1 VSAPAFRAVGSPEQS
16 TGTSHNYPVPAGVA
30 ANDIIAIPIFIDG
43 STVTITT
50 MPSGFAHAEN
60 SPITV
65 NPGGGGNHS
74 LNVVWKRAST
84 GDTGTYNFVISG
96 AVFAEGNA
104 LAYSGCV
111 ATGNP
116 WDSPTAAASGGG
128 VTSTTTPDVSLTTPG
143 PDRMLVFAGSNWG
156 GGVWNPPPT
165 GMNERIDNSNSLTAA
180 DLVQAA
186 AGGTGNLHGTNATT
200 SEVASWLGSLIGII
214 TVVGDPFALYMP
226 DFMYANFPQYMQTY
240 RAPRF
245 IVPNY
250 ENGLSGPQA
259 YTTTLT
265 ATVGFTGASATL
277 TAKTQSATVGFTG
290 VLVRSTLRL
299 LTASLSFVGALL
311 AGHTFAKLLI
321 ATLSFV
327 GIDAVRTSK
336 VQTATLSFTGALP
349 RLTRVGKT
357 ATVGLMGALTRAVAT
372 RLALATLAF
381 TGTLNLRTA
390 RAFAATVVFTGAVT
404 TQAVHFFTK
413 ALTATL
419 SFTGMQTR
427 VTSKGVAATVSFTDA
442 LVRLTSRV
450 HAATISFTGVQTRR
464 VANLGTATLST
475 TGALTRRTS
484 KGLAATVGASGA
496 LTTQVAHFFTKALS
510 ASVGFTGSLTT
521 ARIVIKLFTATV
533 GMTGSLRR
541 STGRLLTATLSLT
554 GAQSRAVKTRL
565 AATLSFVAVWTR
577 VPTLLSALSDLRD
590 RIFGR
595 ESGGASGRR
604 GPSGVSSERN
614 DGPIDGRE
622 DGT

>member
-1 VSAPAFRAVGSPEQS
+1 VSAPAFRAAGSAEQS
-16 TGTSHNYPVPAGVA
+16 TGTAHNYAVPAGVA
-30 ANDIIAIPIFIDG
+30 ANDIIVIPIFIDV
-43 STVTITT
+43 STVTISTL
-50 MPSGFAHAEN
+50 PAGFAHAEN

-74 LNVVWKRAST
+74 LNVIWKRASAA
-84 GDTGTYNFVISG
+84 DTGTYNAVIS
-96 AVFAEGNA
+96 ASSFAEGNA
-104 LAYSGCV
+104 LAYSGC
-111 ATGNP
+111 TTSGNP
-116 WDSPTAAASGGG
+116 WDSPTAAASGGA
-128 VTSTTTPDVSLTTPG
+128 VTSATTPDVSLTTPG
-143 PDRMLVFAGSNWG
+143 PDRMLVFAGSNWAG
-156 GGVWNPPPT
+156 GAWTPPT

-186 AGGTGNLHGTNATT
+186 AGGTGNLHATNAST
-200 SEVASWLGSLIGII
+200 SEVASWLGSLIGLVV
-214 TVVGDPFALYMP
+214 VVGDPFALYMP
-226 DFMYANFPQYMQTY
+226 DFMYANFPAYMQTY

-245 IVPNY
+245 GPPNY

-259 YTTTLT
+259 YATTLT
-265 ATVGFTGASATL
+265 ASVGFTGASATS

-290 VLVRSTLRL
+290 ALTRSTRRL
-299 LTASLSFVGALL
+299 LAATLAFTGALA
-311 AGHTFAKLLI
+311 AGHVFAQLLT

-327 GIDAVRTSK
+327 GSNAVRVSR

-349 RLTRVGKT
+349 RLTRAGKT
-357 ATVGLMGALTRAVAT
+357 ATVGFTGTLMRAVAT
-372 RLALATLAF
+372 RLTLATLAF

-390 RAFAATVVFTGAVT
+390 RVFTATVAFTGAVT

-413 ALTATL
+413 ALSATL
-419 SFTGMQTR
+419 SFTGTQTR
-427 VTSKGVAATVSFTDA
+427 ATSKGVAATVAFTGTIA
-442 LVRLTSRV
+442 RLTSKV
-450 HAATISFTGVQTRR
+450 HVATLSFTGTQTRR

-484 KGLAATVGASGA
+484 RGLAATVGASGA
-496 LTTQVAHFFTKALS
+496 LTTQVAHFFTKALT

-521 ARIVIKLFTATV
+521 ARIVIKLLTATV

-541 STGRLLTATLSLT
+541 STGKLLTATFNLT
-554 GAQSRAVKTRL
+554 GAQSRVVKTRL
-565 AATLSFVAVWTR
+565 VAALSFVAVWTR
-577 VPTLLSALSDLRD
+577 VPTLLSAISDLRD